1 MIKFP
6 VDKLLQ
12 FPEQLEES
20 LINFLWEADSDSMS
34 RELKEQGLEFDI
46 SDYINTIHVAI
57 SKEFYLG
64 LIAYHTYYESHMVL
78 IDMFELDILGNIT
91 LDNRMSNSNDYFSGN
106 SIWYLSYANEDYD
119 NECRDYISLQD
130 FFSDGEIDLDL
141 SLIEYN
147 YKTLVRVLINKLVLL
162 DSFSSLFLSTNNS
175 QLGISKELNILLN
188 LQEEIKK
195 DIELIKEL
203 RLLKVRNSWCR

>member
-6 VDKLLQ
+6 LGKLLRLQ
-12 FPEQLEES
+12 EQLEES
-20 LINFLWEADSDSMS
+20 LMNFVWEADSYTIS
-34 RELKEQGLEFDI
+34 KEEELEFDI
-46 SDYINTIHVAI
+46 VHVAV

-64 LIAYHTYYESHMVL
+64 LNVCHTYYESHMVL

-203 RLLKVRNSWCR
+203 RIKKLRNIYDSPTY

>member
-6 VDKLLQ
+6 LGKLLQ
-12 FPEQLEES
+12 LPEQLEES
-20 LINFLWEADSDSMS
+20 LMNFLWEADSYSMS

-46 SDYINTIHVAI
+46 GSYINSIHVAI

-106 SIWYLSYANEDYD
+106 NIWYLSYANEDSD

-130 FFSDGEIDLDL
+130 FFSDGEIDL
-141 SLIEYN
+141 LIMKYD
-147 YKTLVRVLINKLVLL
+147 YKTLVKVLINKSVLL
-162 DSFSSLFLSTNNS
+162 NRLSFGNTSSR
-175 QLGISKELNILLN
+175 LGINKELNILLN
-188 LQEEIKK
+188 LQEGVKK
-195 DIELIKEL
+195 DIELIREL
-203 RLLKVRNSWCR
+203 RIKRLKSVYDSSTY